1 TCILNVMT
9 LGRWAGAYDIVADCF
24 LLTSKRQD
32 LGVRSLCVESGEG
45 VREGVREESRSLHP
59 SPRTRRPLHNLSSVL
74 GTGRRPQADPERRLL
89 GSEGGPS
96 SGPPAAAR
104 ASE

>member
-1 TCILNVMT
+1 MT

-45 VREGVREESRSLHP
+45 VGEGVREGDCE
-59 SPRTRRPLHNLSSVL
+59 
-74 GTGRRPQADPERRLL
+74 G
-89 GSEGGPS
+89 GSEGGSEGGRVERKKPFADKPALKAS
-96 SGPPAAAR
+96 AACVRRRIHVSLQISPP
-104 ASE
+104 